1 MQTDAERA
9 RKEERLRLEKLRQ
22 TSGAY
27 DDSVMREAHKD
38 TTSRKGKK
46 QVKVRKEATEDL
58 ARKAKRQA
66 NAAKR
71 GKTNTAVQVGND
83 RTGTIDYRT
92 SGMTKTTED
101 NRKNK

>member
-27 DDSVMREAHKD
+27 DDAVMREARKD

-71 GKTNTAVQVGND
+71 GNTNTAVQVGND
-83 RTGTIDYRT
+83 RKGTQDFRKG
-92 SGMTKTTED
+92 GMVLSTVD
-101 NRKNK
+101 RRKK